1 MRWTYLTNFTLKHSL
16 KLIYL
21 LIFDTRHV
29 WELSQAKKAGKNSN
43 KVLTFKREGPSLN
56 QERALFSCGKMKD
69 SKGNTIC
76 VVAGGDYGTCI
87 LDTVEILDTSR
98 IDEGWSWGK
107 LFNNNILRFFKT
119 FIIVKYIFK
128 KIFRSNITVQ
138 IIWISYGHKSKWK
151 RRSHCW
157 WI

>member
-1 MRWTYLTNFTLKHSL
+1 MT
-16 KLIYL
+16 
-21 LIFDTRHV
+21 
-29 WELSQAKKAGKNSN
+29 
-43 KVLTFKREGPSLN
+43 
-56 QERALFSCGKMKD
+56 D

-119 FIIVKYIFK
+119 FIIV
-128 KIFRSNITVQ
+128 
-138 IIWISYGHKSKWK
+138 
-151 RRSHCW
+151 
-157 WI
+157 